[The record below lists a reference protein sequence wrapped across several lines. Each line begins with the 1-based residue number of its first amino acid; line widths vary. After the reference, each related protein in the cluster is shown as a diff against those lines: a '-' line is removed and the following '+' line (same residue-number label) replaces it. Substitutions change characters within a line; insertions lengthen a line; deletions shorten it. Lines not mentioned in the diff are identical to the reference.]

1 MKLNCLFSKEQ
12 ISRRVKELARQITR
26 DYSNSN
32 ELFIL
37 CVLNGSIFFAAD
49 LLREL
54 KIPCML
60 NCIKAK
66 SYEGSDPA
74 ESVNISYGSDINVE
88 GKDVLIVED
97 IVDTGITLKAL
108 MDLYQTHNPRSVKVC
123 AFLDKKSRRKSD
135 VEVDYAGFEIG
146 DQFVVGYGMDYNGKY
161 RELPYIGYIYSE

>member
-1 MKLNCLFSKEQ
+1 
-12 ISRRVKELARQITR
+12 
-26 DYSNSN
+26 
-32 ELFIL
+32 
-37 CVLNGSIFFAAD
+37 
-49 LLREL
+49 
-54 KIPCML
+54 ML